1 MVMRQLMR
9 PGPLLYAAAWAL
21 LAPVGLVLW
30 AVATA
35 ESIPLPA
42 LHSPAA
48 GMLLVAAGV
57 LLMGSGMH
65 GLAAYG
71 GGLPMNAYPPPRL
84 ANRGIYGWVA
94 HPIYIGFVAAAAG
107 AAIWSG
113 SASGLWLVTPAA
125 ALALTA
131 LVLGYERHDLRR
143 RFGTPPRPLIALPGT
158 EPGPPLLRE
167 RLSVHVLVLLPWL
180 LSYEALHL
188 AGVPRDAVTSH
199 LPFEAGWPVL
209 EWTEAIYAS
218 TYAMVVLTPF
228 LVRSRAALR
237 GFAVSGL
244 FATAVVSLIYIAV
257 PLTAPP
263 RPFDPATPL
272 GHLLAF
278 ERAMGHTVAAF
289 PAFHVIWP
297 LLAAAALRSRG
308 RVWSLVAHG
317 WALLI
322 AASCIT
328 TGMHSLLDVAA
339 ALAITPLLRD
349 PARIWATLRR
359 TAEHVANSWR
369 EWRAGPVRIINH
381 GFYAGAGGA
390 LGAWIAGVVAG
401 PELLGAVVMI
411 SIAGL
416 VVAAIWGQFLEGS
429 SVLLRPIGFY
439 GGIAGGLAGIAT
451 LALLG
456 LDWLTAL
463 LGFALAMPWVQAA
476 GRLRCLVQGCCHGA
490 PVAAHVGIRYAHS
503 RSRVTQIAGLTGTP
517 LHATPLYSLIGNVV
531 TGVLL
536 LRLQMLG
543 APAGIIIGAYFI
555 LNAVV
560 RFVEES
566 YRGEPQ
572 TPIVARL
579 RVYQWIAAAGFLI
592 GVAFTLAGPAA
603 IPAAGAVGDAR
614 VLGGALLVGII
625 GWFVTGV
632 DFPGSNLPFSR
643 LAAVDGPPRMLARSA
658 PLRPVAPVLEALQ
671 VRPSPPP
678 LAESELLE
686 CSATAASAD
695 PAEKPAAAR

>member
-1 MVMRQLMR
+1 MVMRQLLR
-9 PGPLLYAAAWAL
+9 PGPLLYGAAWAL
-21 LAPVGLVLW
+21 VAPAGLVLW
-30 AVATA
+30 ARATA
-35 ESIPLPA
+35 GSVPLPP

-84 ANRGIYGWVA
+84 AQRGIYGWVA
-94 HPIYIGFVAAAAG
+94 HPIYVGFVVAAAG
-107 AAIWSG
+107 AAIWGG

-125 ALALTA
+125 GLALAA

-143 RFGTPPRPLIALPGT
+143 RFGTLPRPRIALAAA

-167 RLSVHVLVLLPWL
+167 RLSIHVLVLLPWL
-180 LSYEALHL
+180 LSYQALHL
-188 AGVPRDAVTSH
+188 AGVPRDAATSY
-199 LPFEAGWPVL
+199 LPFEAAWPVL
-209 EWTEAIYAS
+209 EWTQPIYAS
-218 TYAMVVLTPF
+218 AYAMIVLTPF
-228 LVRSRAALR
+228 LIRSRAALR

-244 FATAVVSLIYIAV
+244 VATAVVSLIYIAV

-263 RPFDPATPL
+263 RPFEATTL
-272 GHLLAF
+272 SGQLLAL

-297 LLAAAALRSRG
+297 LLAAAAWRSRG
-308 RVWSLVAHG
+308 RGWSMVAHG

-322 AASCIT
+322 AVSCIT

-339 ALAITPLLRD
+339 ALAIAPLLRE
-349 PARIWATLRR
+349 PGRIWTALRR
-359 TAEHVANSWR
+359 AAERLANSWR
-369 EWRAGPVRIINH
+369 EWRIGPVRIINH

-401 PELLGAVVMI
+401 PELLAAVVVI
-411 SIAGL
+411 SMAGL
-416 VVAAIWGQFLEGS
+416 LAAAVWGQCLEGS

-439 GGIAGGLAGIAT
+439 GGIAGGLAGVAA

-456 LDWLTAL
+456 LDWMAAL
-463 LGFALAMPWVQAA
+463 LGFALALPWVQAA
-476 GRLRCLVQGCCHGA
+476 GRLRCLVQGCCHGG
-490 PVAAHVGIRYAHS
+490 PTAAHVGIRYAHS
-503 RSRVTQIAGLTGTP
+503 RSRVTQIAGLTGPP
-517 LHATPLYSLIGNVV
+517 LHATPLYSLLGNVV

-543 APAGIIIGAYFI
+543 APAGIIVGGYFI

-579 RVYQWIAAAGFLI
+579 RVYQWLAVAGFLI
-592 GVAFTLAGPAA
+592 GVAFTLAGPDA
-603 IPAAGAVGDAR
+603 IPAAGAMADAR
-614 VLGGALLVGII
+614 VLGGALLVGVI

-643 LAAVDGPPRMLARSA
+643 LGPADGAPRMLAVPAPLPSA
-658 PLRPVAPVLEALQ
+658 PLGLETLRPTPAPLFT
-671 VRPSPPP
+671 
-678 LAESELLE
+678 ESEWHE
-686 CSATAASAD
+686 HSAGAAGAGSA
-695 PAEKPAAAR
+695 AGPAADQ